1 MTSKETALQSVFEQ
15 KTLLEKLYPL
25 RVPEARQRIEQA
37 FQSFFERF
45 PDHKQIGI
53 YSAPGRTEIGGN
65 HTDHQ
70 QGCVLCASIDKDALA
85 IGGINQT
92 DTIRIFSEG
101 YGSITVKL
109 PRLEADEAEFNTVQS
124 LVKGVVAKMSQRFP
138 IKGFDLYICSEVLS
152 GSGLSSSA
160 AFEVLVGIAIN
171 DLFCGNRFQ
180 MTELAQIGQY
190 AENVYFGKPSGLMDQ
205 IACAVGGIISI
216 DFQDVQHPIIKQIDA
231 AFDDY
236 GVCIINSGADHAD
249 LTDAYAKITTEM
261 ETVAAFFG
269 NAKLREVNE
278 SEFYDRTSA
287 VCKKCG
293 DRAYLRAHHF
303 FQENRRAVLEANALS
318 AGDFPTFLK
327 LVKESGASSYSY
339 LQNIHVAGATK
350 HQSMGV
356 AIAVCE
362 QILQGAGAVRVHGG
376 GFAGTVQAFV
386 PRNQLDAFHEQCVKM
401 LGPSSSHIT
410 HIRPIGGVV
419 FA

>member
-1 MTSKETALQSVFEQ
+1 MTSKETALQAIFEQ
-15 KTLLEKLYPL
+15 ETLLEKLYPS
-25 RVPEARQRIEQA
+25 RVPEAKKRIEQI
-37 FQSFFERF
+37 FQGFFERF
-45 PDHKQIGI
+45 PDHKQIGV

-92 DTIRIFSEG
+92 DRINIFSKG
-101 YGSITVKL
+101 YGFITVEL
-109 PRLEADEAEFNTVQS
+109 SRLEVDETEFNTVQS
-124 LVKGVVAKMSQRFP
+124 LVKGVAAKMSQRFP
-138 IKGFDLYICSEVLS
+138 IKGFDLYVSSDVLS

-171 DLFCGNRFQ
+171 DLFCGNHFN
-180 MTELAQIGQY
+180 MTQLAQIGQY

-205 IACAVGGIISI
+205 TACAVGGIIRI
-216 DFQDVQHPIIKQIDA
+216 DFQDAQHPAIEQIDA

-236 GVCIINSGADHAD
+236 GVCIINSGANHAD
-249 LTDAYAKITTEM
+249 LTDAYAQITTEM
-261 ETVAAFFG
+261 ETVAAFLG
-269 NAKLREVNE
+269 KSKLREVDE
-278 SEFYDRTSA
+278 AEFYSRTPE
-287 VCKKCG
+287 VRKCCG

-327 LVKESGASSYSY
+327 LVKESGISSFCY
-339 LQNIHVAGATK
+339 LQNIHVAGATEQ
-350 HQSMGV
+350 QSVGV

-386 PRNQLDAFHEQCVKM
+386 PRNQLDAFHERCVAM
-401 LGPSSSHIT
+401 LGESSCHIT

-419 FA
+419 LA